1 MTTKSPEKKDEIL
14 AVVRVRGVRNMKPKI
29 KFTLGLLRLH
39 RPNHC
44 VLVKGSDPIKG
55 MLQIVKDYVAYGDVS
70 EEMLLKLIKK
80 RGEKGGKMLLDS
92 AKEQEIEK
100 AAKEI
105 MNGAEVEKL
114 VDPVFRLHPPRKGY
128 KDIKSA
134 YPRGDLG
141 KRPSMDTLLK
151 RMM

>member
-1 MTTKSPEKKDEIL
+1 MVTKLTDKKEKIL

-44 VLVKGSDPIKG
+44 VIVRGSDSTKG
-55 MLQIVKDYVAYGDVS
+55 MLQIAKDYIAYGDVS
-70 EEMLLKLIKK
+70 EEMLLKLLKK

-105 MNGAEVEKL
+105 MNCEDVEKF

>member
-1 MTTKSPEKKDEIL
+1 MATKLPDKKQEIL
-14 AVVRVRGVRNMKPKI
+14 AVVRIRGVRNMKPKI

-44 VLVKGSDPIKG
+44 VVVKGSEQMKG
-55 MLQIVKDYVAYGDVS
+55 MLQIAKDYIAYGDVS
-70 EEMLLKLIKK
+70 EEMLLKLLKK

-92 AKEQEIEK
+92 VKEQEIEK

-105 MNGAEVEKL
+105 MNGEDVKKL

-141 KRPSMDTLLK
+141 KRPDMDTLLK